1 MHQLPAVTWVYGH
14 TKYKGKR
21 TFAFGEGCA
30 DGALEGTL
38 LISVEGHPEMLP
50 PDILMSTSPCADSW
64 GHILALLVWSR
75 APVPIYHSSFA

>member
-50 PDILMSTSPCADSW
+50 PT
-64 GHILALLVWSR
+64 
-75 APVPIYHSSFA
+75 F